1 MPVLASIRVTNTF
14 TTLPFACLLSAASAH
29 PSIST
34 GKERD
39 AESGNDYFGARYYGS
54 SMGRF
59 MSPDFQDDETDP
71 EPVPWANF
79 ENPQSLNLYSYVYNN
94 PLAHA
99 DPDGH
104 DCVNGSNAANGT
116 ISVQTTSD
124 SSACL
129 SGFTYVNGT
138 VNPNSATYSNGQL
151 GFNISNYADGS
162 GIAGSVTMTVGNQ
175 ADSDT
180 LAAGVFGPASAST
193 WTNASGAV
201 NAAGGVEMTAIGLL
215 MPELFSDAA
224 IEGGLTGGAKLG
236 EAAANRINHV
246 FQAKHKLDALV
257 QAFGGKQGAY
267 EALVSA
273 TQKAVAG
280 TAGPFEKVVQ
290 VGGQSVTVRGAVI
303 DGAVKIS
310 TAFIR

>member
-1 MPVLASIRVTNTF
+1 MTN
-14 TTLPFACLLSAASAH
+14 SAVCAIVVRFSR
-29 PSIST
+29 PGYT

-39 AESGNDYFGARYYGS
+39 AESGNDYFGARYFAS

-59 MSPDFQDDETDP
+59 MTPDFQDDETDP

-94 PLAHA
+94 PLSHG

-104 DCVNGSNAANGT
+104 DVNVCTSNQFGQQQCTQMTNGQYQAAQQAGNGGLNVPSLQSVGTNGSGNITDANGNAVGT
-116 ISVQTTSD
+116 ATYISNGNLDPFTQ
-124 SSACL
+124 A
-129 SGFTYVNGT
+129 SGFALLGAASKVVN
-138 VNPNSATYSNGQL
+138 V
-151 GFNISNYADGS
+151 
-162 GIAGSVTMTVGNQ
+162 
-175 ADSDT
+175 
-180 LAAGVFGPASAST
+180 
-193 WTNASGAV
+193 
-201 NAAGGVEMTAIGLL
+201 AGGIEMTALSIA
-215 MPELFSDAA
+215 MPELLSDAA
-224 IEGGLTGGAKLG
+224 VEGGLTGGAKLG

-267 EALVSA
+267 EALASA
-273 TQKAVAG
+273 TQRAVAG

-303 DGAVKIS
+303 DGVVKIS
-310 TAFIR
+310 TAFVR